1 MGCPHP
7 RIAQCHTNPLC
18 SFIIALLFSA
28 ICRLVGDIEARELL
42 SKDLAAAA
50 AIGRDN
56 APLLKS
62 WQRETGSQ
70 SLKRE
75 DSLPPSLSSMFGA
88 SASDAIGGMPSSSS
102 RAPITQRGFELS
114 DGSNNNNNVNA
125 FSTSL
130 SNAGVAMD
138 GTQFNGDNM
147 HKAAWIPDDEL
158 LGGSDTSPSFSAV
171 GLNNDGSMDFDSIH
185 PASAMARSIDNNN
198 NIAGGGQPG
207 SLPGSFA
214 SSALAIPSSNPFSN
228 QNQHQQQQQYHS
240 YSNSN
245 TIVDPANSAFA
256 AFGTSPRQRR
266 KLDPQL
272 QGGARSGSSM
282 GGPTSANASGAGSN
296 ARQSPGVDK
305 KGNSNNNN
313 SNRDGQTHNLFSLQH
328 RSGGVVP
335 APDSILHTG
344 AAYYNLTANAAN
356 LSPGGSTVAGGGGG
370 MDDKMSPDIG
380 LNDGL
385 SPGAGST
392 TFSATSGG
400 ANATPS
406 SGQQQDG
413 PLSELADVVGQLSLD
428 ETKEVRYHGRSSGLY
443 LISKSNRYQDFFWRF
458 PKPGAW
464 AQANRNDLGEDNNGN
479 AIVDSTLNPGSGEAE
494 ENIADPYSKTEA
506 ELVNR
511 TKAYEVMPDK
521 RTSDHLLE
529 LYWTYVH
536 PHLPL
541 LYRSLFVRQYR
552 NTVHTTEGYCTGA
565 KEGHG
570 SSSSTPLGG
579 AKPAPALASGGKVP
593 AILLLSIYALAARY
607 SDTGEDTRK
616 EGEYWKAGEIY
627 ARKARELLY
636 EDFGSSRL
644 TTCQALVLLA
654 YREAGVGAMAKSWTY
669 VGMAI
674 RMAQDLG
681 LFRDVDKWF
690 LPVNAFGYEEKQ
702 TR

>member
-1 MGCPHP
+1 ML
-7 RIAQCHTNPLC
+7 IPLTV
-18 SFIIALLFSA
+18 SFY
-28 ICRLVGDIEARELL
+28 RLVGDIEARELL

-62 WQRETGSQ
+62 WQRNTASNA
-70 SLKRE
+70 LKRE
-75 DSLPPSLSSMFGA
+75 ESVPPLSSMFGG
-88 SASDAIGGMPSSSS
+88 SGPSSSDAIGGIPSSS
-102 RAPITQRGFELS
+102 RGPITQRGFDITDSTNLNP
-114 DGSNNNNNVNA
+114 NNTANA

-130 SNAGVAMD
+130 SNAGVAID
-138 GTQFNGDNM
+138 GTPFNGEM

-158 LGGSDTSPSFSAV
+158 LGGSDTSPSFSNV
-171 GLNNDGSMDFDSIH
+171 GLDGSMDFDSMH
-185 PASAMARSIDNNN
+185 PASAMARSIDAQHHLNNAN
-198 NIAGGGQPG
+198 QHQQAG

-214 SSALAIPSSNPFSN
+214 SSALAMPSSNPFANN
-228 QNQHQQQQQYHS
+228 QAG
-240 YSNSN
+240 NSN
-245 TIVDPANSAFA
+245 ASTIVDPANSAFA

-272 QGGARSGSSM
+272 QGGARSGSVSGM
-282 GGPTSANASGAGSN
+282 GGSSAGQ
-296 ARQSPGVDK
+296 ARQSPGLLEK
-305 KGNSNNNN
+305 KNS
-313 SNRDGQTHNLFSLQH
+313 SGSGGQTHNLFSLQH
-328 RSGGVVP
+328 RAGGQVP

-344 AAYYNLTANAAN
+344 SAYYNLTANAN
-356 LSPGGSTVAGGGGG
+356 MSPGASTVAGGG
-370 MDDKMSPDIG
+370 DDKLSPDTG

-385 SPGAGST
+385 SPGAGSN
-392 TFSATSGG
+392 TFSAGSAAGG
-400 ANATPS
+400 GTASATN
-406 SGQQQDG
+406 QDG

-464 AQANRNDLGEDNNGN
+464 AQANRNDLAEDSTKAITDAEAGN
-479 AIVDSTLNPGSGEAE
+479 AGNTSME
-494 ENIADPYSKTEA
+494 EEESIADPYSKTEA
-506 ELVNR
+506 ELVER

-552 NTVHTTEGYCTGA
+552 NTVHTTEGYATGA
-565 KEGHG
+565 KESNG
-570 SSSSTPLGG
+570 SSTATPVGG

-616 EGEYWKAGEIY
+616 EGEYWRAGEVY

-644 TTCQALVLLA
+644 TTCQALLLLA

>member
-1 MGCPHP
+1 
-7 RIAQCHTNPLC
+7 
-18 SFIIALLFSA
+18 
-28 ICRLVGDIEARELL
+28 
-42 SKDLAAAA
+42 
-50 AIGRDN
+50 
-56 APLLKS
+56 
-62 WQRETGSQ
+62 
-70 SLKRE
+70 
-75 DSLPPSLSSMFGA
+75 MFGN
-88 SASDAIGGMPSSSS
+88 SDIIGGIPSSS
-102 RAPITQRGFELS
+102 RAAITQRGFDITDS
-114 DGSNNNNNVNA
+114 TNINNNSANA

-130 SNAGVAMD
+130 SNAGVAID
-138 GTQFNGDNM
+138 GTPFNGEM

-171 GLNNDGSMDFDSIH
+171 GLDQAMDFDSIH
-185 PASAMARSIDNNN
+185 PASAMARSIDTNSHMQQHQQ
-198 NIAGGGQPG
+198 QPG

-214 SSALAIPSSNPFSN
+214 SSSLAMPASNPFATNSGGSN
-228 QNQHQQQQQYHS
+228 NNAS
-240 YSNSN
+240 
-245 TIVDPANSAFA
+245 IDPNSAFA
-256 AFGTSPRQRR
+256 SFGTSPRQRR

-272 QGGARSGSSM
+272 QGGARSGSRDNRQSP
-282 GGPTSANASGAGSN
+282 GLDKKNQSGSGAGS
-296 ARQSPGVDK
+296 AGQS
-305 KGNSNNNN
+305 
-313 SNRDGQTHNLFSLQH
+313 HNLFSLQH
-328 RSGGVVP
+328 RAGGAVP

-344 AAYYNLTANAAN
+344 AAYYNLTANAN
-356 LSPGGSTVAGGGGG
+356 TSPGASTVAGGGDDRLSPDGG
-370 MDDKMSPDIG
+370 M
-380 LNDGL
+380 NDGI
-385 SPGAGST
+385 SPGAGSV
-392 TFSATSGG
+392 TFSTTSGG
-400 ANATPS
+400 AGTVAGGAS
-406 SGQQQDG
+406 STAQDG

-464 AQANRNDLGEDNNGN
+464 AQANRNDLVDDEGNSNKAGADANTSVEEDE
-479 AIVDSTLNPGSGEAE
+479 SS
-494 ENIADPYSKTEA
+494 IADPYAKTEA

-552 NTVHTTEGYCTGA
+552 NTVHTTEGYATGA
-565 KEGHG
+565 KEGNG

-616 EGEYWKAGEIY
+616 EGEYWRAGEVY

-702 TR
+702 TRYVKSAVP

>member
-1 MGCPHP
+1 MYCC
-7 RIAQCHTNPLC
+7 I
-18 SFIIALLFSA
+18 FLFRFLY
-28 ICRLVGDIEARELL
+28 RLVGDIEARELL
-42 SKDLAAAA
+42 SKDLAEAA

-62 WQRETGSQ
+62 WQRSTGSQ

-75 DSLPPSLSSMFGA
+75 DSIGPLASMFGP
-88 SASDAIGGMPSSSS
+88 SSTDTIGGTPSTSK
-102 RAPITQRGFELS
+102 APITQRGFELS
-114 DGSNNNNNVNA
+114 DNSNNHA

-130 SNAGVAMD
+130 SNAGVNMD
-138 GTQFNGDNM
+138 GTAFNGDNM

-171 GLNNDGSMDFDSIH
+171 GLNNEGSMDFESIH
-185 PASAMARSIDNNN
+185 PASAMARSIDNNASN
-198 NIAGGGQPG
+198 QISG
-207 SLPGSFA
+207 SLPGASSFA
-214 SSALAIPSSNPFSN
+214 SSALAIPASNPFAI
-228 QNQHQQQQQYHS
+228 QHQSQSYTSQQNTMIDP
-240 YSNSN
+240 SN
-245 TIVDPANSAFA
+245 PGFA
-256 AFGTSPRQRR
+256 SFGTSPRQRR
-266 KLDPQL
+266 KLDPKI
-272 QGGARSGSSM
+272 QGGARSGSA
-282 GGPTSANASGAGSN
+282 GGMSQVGSVGGGS
-296 ARQSPGVDK
+296 RKSPALDRK
-305 KGNSNNNN
+305 N
-313 SNRDGQTHNLFSLQH
+313 SNRDGQQTHNLFSLAQ

-344 AAYYNLTANAAN
+344 AAYYNLTANAGN
-356 LSPGGSTVAGGGGG
+356 MSPGGSTMAGFG
-370 MDDKMSPDIG
+370 DDGLPSDT
-380 LNDGL
+380 LNDGM
-385 SPGAGST
+385 SPGGASN
-392 TFSATSGG
+392 TFSTTSGG
-400 ANATPS
+400 ANAT
-406 SGQQQDG
+406 QLAQQDG

-464 AQANRNDLGEDNNGN
+464 AQANRNDNSEDSHNPN
-479 AIVDSTLNPGSGEAE
+479 AITDSTLRPNSVENAAE
-494 ENIADPYSKTEA
+494 ERIADPYSKTEA
-506 ELVNR
+506 ELVNK
-511 TKAYEVMPDK
+511 TKAYEIMPDK

-552 NTVHTTEGYCTGA
+552 NTVHTSEGYSTGA
-565 KEGHG
+565 KEGDG
-570 SSSSTPLGG
+570 SSSTTPLGG

>member
-1 MGCPHP
+1 
-7 RIAQCHTNPLC
+7 
-18 SFIIALLFSA
+18 
-28 ICRLVGDIEARELL
+28 
-42 SKDLAAAA
+42 
-50 AIGRDN
+50 
-56 APLLKS
+56 
-62 WQRETGSQ
+62 
-70 SLKRE
+70 
-75 DSLPPSLSSMFGA
+75 MFGP
-88 SASDAIGGMPSSSS
+88 SSTDTIGGIPSTS
-102 RAPITQRGFELS
+102 RQPITQRGFELS
-114 DGSNNNNNVNA
+114 DDSNTT

-130 SNAGVAMD
+130 SNAGVTID
-138 GTQFNGDNM
+138 GTAFNGDNM

-171 GLNNDGSMDFDSIH
+171 GLHNDGSMDFDSIH
-185 PASAMARSIDNNN
+185 PASAMARSIDNNSTH
-198 NIAGGGQPG
+198 ISG
-207 SLPGSFA
+207 SLPGPSSFA
-214 SSALAIPSSNPFSN
+214 SSALAIPVSNPFSN
-228 QNQHQQQQQYHS
+228 QNQYQSQSQS
-240 YSNSN
+240 YSNQNN
-245 TIVDPANSAFA
+245 TIIDPANTAFA
-256 AFGTSPRQRR
+256 SFGTSPRQRR

-272 QGGARSGSSM
+272 QGGARSGSA
-282 GGPTSANASGAGSN
+282 GGLSQGGGSN
-296 ARQSPGVDK
+296 SRKSPGVDRK
-305 KGNSNNNN
+305 SA
-313 SNRDGQTHNLFSLQH
+313 NRDGQTHNLFSLAQ

-344 AAYYNLTANAAN
+344 AAYYNLTANAGN
-356 LSPGGSTVAGGGGG
+356 MSPGGSTVAGIG
-370 MDDKMSPDIG
+370 DDNISPDTG

-385 SPGAGST
+385 SPGGASN

-400 ANATPS
+400 ANATQL
-406 SGQQQDG
+406 GQQDG

-464 AQANRNDLGEDNNGN
+464 AQANRNDMLDDNPN
-479 AIVDSTLNPGSGEAE
+479 AITDSTLNPGGDTAE
-494 ENIADPYSKTEA
+494 ESIADPYSKTEA

-511 TKAYEVMPDK
+511 TKAYEIMPDK

-552 NTVHTTEGYCTGA
+552 NTVHSSEGYATGA
-565 KEGHG
+565 KEGNG
-570 SSSSTPLGG
+570 SSSTTPLGG

-616 EGEYWKAGEIY
+616 EGEYWRAGEVY